1 MNCTENFILF
11 SKQTI
16 DLLDNKQLS
25 FNNWMKMLFYM
36 QFMCGFHTRG
46 LYSVSRQPSPRSKYS
61 PSPPMTLTT
70 SQSLPPSSASSVMIM
85 SHSIDLAGL
94 APEKIPWL
102 YTAFWLETLIKVTKS
117 SLPTPLVLTQNK
129 SATHP
134 QLGLGLGSGLSLTPS
149 KMARPLVFFR
159 LHWLE
164 RCPCLSENL
173 AGTF

>member
-46 LYSVSRQPSPRSKYS
+46 LYSVSKQPSPRSKYS

-94 APEKIPWL
+94 ARRK
-102 YTAFWLETLIKVTKS
+102 
-117 SLPTPLVLTQNK
+117 N
-129 SATHP
+129 
-134 QLGLGLGSGLSLTPS
+134 SLTLHCFLTWNSNQSDKIFPPYPPS
-149 KMARPLVFFR
+149 FDTKQVSHPPTVRSGPGLRA
-159 LHWLE
+159 
-164 RCPCLSENL
+164 L
-173 AGTF
+173 ADT